1 MKKNK
6 SVKESSNIAEIMNL
20 TFEKTNAIAGE
31 SVFGEPISKDCVTVI
46 PVSKISAGFA
56 GGGAEIKKRNKS
68 NLPAG
73 AGARIEVTPTHF
85 VQISGGKATLVSAAA
100 PSQKPDATALLIK
113 TLKNLIKKK

>member
-31 SVFGEPISKDCVTVI
+31 SVFGEPISKDGVTVI

-56 GGGAEIKKRNKS
+56 GGGAEIKKRKKS
-68 NLPAG
+68 NLPAD
-73 AGARIEVTPTHF
+73 AGARIAVTPTHF
-85 VQISGGKATLVSAAA
+85 VQISGGKATLVSAVA
-100 PSQKPDATALLIK
+100 PSQKPDTAALVIK